1 MSNIYQVL
9 DYKQS
14 PENNKEN
21 EVIVL
26 IDLSNYIFHRFHAV
40 STWCKMSNNVFE
52 TNQQYIDM
60 YERMF
65 EKHLLNIAKK
75 CKCNKKWENLFLMAD
90 CPREDIWRNKHYKDY
105 KKNRELR
112 VKQDIIPEI
121 FNKTYSDIIPRLR
134 EKNKFNLIRINTA
147 EADDIIGIAKKY
159 YRAKYPKI
167 QIIIISNDNDYIQL
181 VDEYTTIYNHAFK
194 NLAERIPKEISKVT
208 DDKSIGEVFLTY
220 KILKGDVS
228 DNISSVCKMSGKKIL
243 EICLDDE
250 KFEKHLKD
258 EKFKNNYNRNNLLIN
273 LEMTPDNI
281 KKDVEN
287 ILQKLKSI

>member
-9 DYKQS
+9 DSKKDI
-14 PENNKEN
+14 EK

-26 IDLSNYIFHRFHAV
+26 VDLSNFIFHRFHAV

-52 TNQQYIDM
+52 TDQQYIDM

-75 CKCNKKWENLFLMAD
+75 CKCNKKWSNLFLMAD
-90 CPREDIWRNKHYKDY
+90 CPREDIWRNKYYKEY

-112 VKQDIIPEI
+112 VKQDIIPQI
-121 FNKTYSDIIPRLR
+121 FNKTYSEIIPRLR
-134 EKNKFNLIRINTA
+134 EKNKFNLIKIDTA
-147 EADDIIGIAKKY
+147 EADDIVGIAKSY
-159 YRAKYPKI
+159 YRNKYPKI
-167 QIIIISNDNDYIQL
+167 QIVIISNDNDYIQL

-194 NLAERIPKEISKVT
+194 NLVERIPKEIIDST
-208 DDKSIGEVFLTY
+208 SIANLGDVFLTY

-228 DNISSVCKMSGKKIL
+228 DNIAPVSKMTSKKFIEL
-243 EICLDDE
+243 CLNDE
-250 KFEKHLKD
+250 ALKVSMED
-258 EKFKNNYNRNNLLIN
+258 EKFKKNYNTNNLLIN
-273 LEMTPDNI
+273 LRMTPDNI
-281 KKDVEN
+281 RSDVEK